1 MGMSPDRTPKGF
13 TIVEMLLAA
22 VISVMV
28 IGGAYMVYDA
38 SQSTARADER
48 KADLQQNARS
58 AMDLLMAQI
67 RLAGYL
73 NLGSTPNRIAIGTN
87 TLLVLRGDVR
97 LTGGAGIADTLFAV
111 QPGATATC
119 AAPPCLVSGTNV
131 FTLNSAQSI
140 AAQSVIAFNI
150 QSVTFT
156 YFDQNNNV
164 LAAPLDGVVAGA
176 YPESAPAPSPLGG
189 NTATRDAVRKV
200 RVTLTAVDPS
210 VSAGPGVGATP
221 DQITLSADIR
231 FRNAD

>member
-1 MGMSPDRTPKGF
+1 MRMSPAGTERGF
-13 TIVEMLLAA
+13 TILEMLLAA
-22 VISVMV
+22 AISVMV

-58 AMDLLMAQI
+58 AMDLLMTQI

-73 NLGSTPNRIAIGTN
+73 ALGTTPNRIAIGTD
-87 TLLVLRGDVR
+87 TLLVLLGDVR
-97 LTGGAGIADTLFAV
+97 LTGGAGIADTLFSV
-111 QPGATATC
+111 QPTANATC
-119 AAPPCLVSGTNV
+119 AAPPCLVSGTDV
-131 FTLNSAQSI
+131 FTVN

-164 LAAPLDGVVAGA
+164 LPTPLDGAVAGA
-176 YPESAPAPSPLGG
+176 YPNGAPAPSPLAG
-189 NTATRDAVRKV
+189 NTADRDAVRKV
-200 RVTLTAVDPS
+200 RAALTAVDPS
-210 VSAGPGVGATP
+210 VSAGPGVGSTP
-221 DQITLSADIR
+221 NQITLSADIR